1 MDDVT
6 YVVQGDRAV
15 EEKASNYKTYV
26 KVFLYFA
33 LGLIITGVV
42 AICFSLLLQNLYT
55 NGYAFEATY
64 ITVTIVSVIAMIIS
78 ALFIGI
84 KAFSKGSKLII
95 PYIIYSVSMGCLL
108 SGLAIFIDS
117 PYTFGIIFLIT
128 AAVFAAM
135 ALLGALIGEKV
146 NVLFVALGGFLV
158 GIGLLCL
165 CNFLLFPWLLAGSAF
180 AFDAYSTIYWVIEL
194 AFLIVMM
201 LYVAIDINRLKRVA
215 GSKVTIETNLA
226 LYFAF
231 ALYTDFINIFV
242 RILYIFLA
250 SKNRK

>member
-95 PYIIYSVSMGCLL
+95 PYIIYSNL
-108 SGLAIFIDS
+108 
-117 PYTFGIIFLIT
+117 
-128 AAVFAAM
+128 
-135 ALLGALIGEKV
+135 
-146 NVLFVALGGFLV
+146 
-158 GIGLLCL
+158 
-165 CNFLLFPWLLAGSAF
+165 
-180 AFDAYSTIYWVIEL
+180 
-194 AFLIVMM
+194 
-201 LYVAIDINRLKRVA
+201 DIPSRYLR
-215 GSKVTIETNLA
+215 T
-226 LYFAF
+226 
-231 ALYTDFINIFV
+231 
-242 RILYIFLA
+242 RILSIIPYSFA
-250 SKNRK
+250 SSAVIQ